1 MLALA
6 ELVSFFS
13 ECNMSR
19 STTTWED
26 ASTTRASASLV
37 YYFFSDLV
45 GLTLALV
52 LVLIVK
58 IIIRKIQSNKKIKE
72 FLLFFYFFDNVS
84 YTNF

>member
-26 ASTTRASASLV
+26 ASTTSASLV

-58 IIIRKIQSNKKIKE
+58 IIIRKIQRSNKKK
-72 FLLFFYFFDNVS
+72 
-84 YTNF
+84 